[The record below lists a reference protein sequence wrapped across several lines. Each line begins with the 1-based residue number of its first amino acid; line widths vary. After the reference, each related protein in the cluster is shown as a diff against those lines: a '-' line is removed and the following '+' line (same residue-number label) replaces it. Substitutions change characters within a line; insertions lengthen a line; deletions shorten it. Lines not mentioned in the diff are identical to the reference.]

1 MIKYNKKKLLT
12 VAVQLA
18 GIALLVGADLLIK
31 KIVLDNIDLYEKVDF
46 IEIGVKE
53 RYCFIP
59 YEDECFYDTDCIYY
73 HHHANCIGR
82 CGTDSMFIF
91 NGYNFFDNIEDVKQY
106 YKKLGV
112 TRVWTPW
119 DIMQNIDEITEEN
132 INYI

>member
-1 MIKYNKKKLLT
+1 MISKNFLNEHKNSTIYVVYKSP
-12 VAVQLA
+12 
-18 GIALLVGADLLIK
+18 GGANVIK
-31 KIVLDNIDLYEKVDF
+31 KVDF
-46 IEIGVKE
+46 IETGIKK

-73 HHHANCIGR
+73 HHHANQIGR

-91 NGYNFFDNIEDVKQY
+91 DDYNFFNNIEDVKHY
-106 YKKLGV
+106 FKNLGI

-119 DIMQNIDEITEEN
+119 EIIQNVDELTEES